1 MTRSRVLA
9 LVSLLLVART
19 AAAQERKAGQW
30 LGSGRAASV
39 QLSDTQ
45 SVGALGGVLEYRVLP
60 WLSFGA
66 APTFVRSSSGPTT
79 ASGFGD
85 LPLAIS
91 ASSESGAPLH
101 PELGT
106 SVIMTLPTGNA
117 ACGLGSGATSV
128 GAQLAAGIAPS
139 DAVHLSA
146 EASRSFSGGIA
157 LSALSQP
164 GATWLDFDGDVDVA
178 PRWTMSLSAGSDV
191 GGTKSGTTDREVG
204 GGVSYALGS
213 LNLSLDVTHGVG
225 GLAPHWGVALSLGTS
240 SSGISSLNSLTPLGR
255 QHQSIVSGLGRGGRG
270 GTGSGTTGC

>member
-1 MTRSRVLA
+1 MLA
-9 LVSLLLVART
+9 LVALLLVTRA

-39 QLSDTQ
+39 QLTDTQ

-60 WLSFGA
+60 WLSVGA
-66 APTFVRSSSGPTT
+66 APTLVRSSIGTAT

-85 LPLAIS
+85 LPVAIS
-91 ASSESGAPLH
+91 ASSESGPPLH
-101 PELGT
+101 PELGA
-106 SVIMTLPTGNA
+106 SVIMTLPTGKA

-139 DAVHLSA
+139 EAVHLSA
-146 EASRSFSGGIA
+146 EATRSFSGGIT
-157 LSALSQP
+157 LSALNQP

-178 PRWTMSLSAGSDV
+178 PRWTVSLSAGSDV
-191 GGTKSGTTDREVG
+191 GGTQSGSTDREVG

-213 LNLSLDVTHGVG
+213 LDLSVDVTHGVG
-225 GLAPHWGVALSLGTS
+225 GLAPHWGVAVSLGTS

-255 QHQSIVSGLGRGGRG
+255 QHQAIVSGVGKHGK
-270 GTGSGTTGC
+270 TGSGTTSC

>member
-9 LVSLLLVART
+9 LVALLLLART
-19 AAAQERKAGQW
+19 AVAQERKAGQW
-30 LGSGRAASV
+30 LGSGRAATV

-45 SVGALGGVLEYRVLP
+45 SFGALGAVLEYRVLP

-66 APTFVRSSSGPTT
+66 APTLVRSSSGSTT
-79 ASGFGD
+79 RSGFGD

-101 PELGT
+101 PELGV
-106 SVIMTLPTGNA
+106 SVITTLPTGKA

-128 GAQLAAGIAPS
+128 GAALAAGIAPS

-146 EASRSFSGGIA
+146 EASRSFSGGIT
-157 LSALSQP
+157 LSALNQP

-178 PRWTMSLSAGSDV
+178 PRWTVSLSAGSDV
-191 GGTKSGTTDREVG
+191 GGTNSGTTDREVG
-204 GGVSYALGS
+204 GGVTYALGS
-213 LNLSLDVTHGVG
+213 LDFSVDVTHGLG
-225 GLAPHWGVALSLGTS
+225 GLAPHWGVAVSLGTS

-255 QHQSIVSGLGRGGRG
+255 QHQAIVAGVGHGKGS
-270 GTGSGTTGC
+270 TGSGTTGC

>member
-1 MTRSRVLA
+1 MTRSGMLA
-9 LVSLLLVART
+9 LVSLLLVVRT
-19 AAAQERKAGQW
+19 GAAQERKAGQW

-39 QLSDTQ
+39 QLTDTE
-45 SVGALGGVLEYRVLP
+45 SFAAFGGVLEYRALP

-101 PELGT
+101 PELGA
-106 SVIMTLPTGNA
+106 SVIMTLPTGKA

-139 DAVHLSA
+139 DAVHLAA
-146 EASRSFSGGIA
+146 EASRSFSGGIT
-157 LSALSQP
+157 LSALNQP

-178 PRWTMSLSAGSDV
+178 PRWTVSLSAGSDV
-191 GGTKSGTTDREVG
+191 GGTKSGTTDSEVG

-213 LNLSLDVTHGVG
+213 LDLSVDVTHGVG
-225 GLAPHWGVALSLGTS
+225 GLAPHWGVAVSLGTS

-255 QHQSIVSGLGRGGRG
+255 QHQVIVSGVGRHAKGST
-270 GTGSGTTGC
+270 GTSTTGC